1 MRGAGVSRTIPGG
14 RYAVTANGLPTQAQD
29 PAEPSQ
35 PVDPV
40 GPDRPAL
47 ARFAAKP
54 VAAVVLLQATV
65 LTALS
70 GRYGFHRDELY
81 FLAAGKRLAWGYVD
95 QPPLT
100 PLIARASTA
109 VFGQSPAG
117 LRAAATVCGAVA
129 VLVAALIARE
139 LGGTGAA
146 QTFTGAC
153 TASSGFILGVT
164 HMFVTPTLDL
174 VAWLALAWLVLR
186 MLRTGDR
193 RWWIAIG
200 AVFALGMYNKWLV
213 PLLAVALVAAVLA
226 VGPRRMLAGRWPV
239 LGTGLAVAMAL
250 PMLVWQARNGW
261 PLLTVAGGISAKDGA
276 GNRALFVPDQ
286 LLYISP
292 VLVPTMIAGG
302 LRLWRDPDVR
312 WARAFPLAYLILCA
326 ELLASGGKPYY
337 PIPMLL
343 VFVAAGAPATLRT
356 LRRAGAAARA
366 GAYAAFAIG
375 AVVSLLAG
383 LPILPPSA
391 LGGPILALN
400 KEQGEQIG
408 WPSLTA
414 AVAQVW
420 QQIPPGE
427 RAKAVIL
434 AENYGEA
441 GAVEFYGGRYG
452 LPQPYSGHMSY
463 SAWGPP
469 SDAMTGPVL
478 LIREKTDSANTY
490 LLDDFTDCT
499 VRAHQD
505 NGYGLANEESATQI
519 WLCAAPSEPWSVLW
533 PALRHYY

>member
-1 MRGAGVSRTIPGG
+1 MTE
-14 RYAVTANGLPTQAQD
+14 NGLAAQ
-29 PAEPSQ
+29 
-35 PVDPV
+35 DPV

-54 VAAVVLLQATV
+54 VAAVILVQAAV

-100 PLIARASTA
+100 PLVARVSTD

-117 LRAAATVCGAVA
+117 LRVAATVCGAVA

-139 LGGTGAA
+139 LGGDGGA

-153 TASSGFILGVT
+153 TVLSGFILGVT
-164 HMFVTPTLDL
+164 HMLATPTLDL
-174 VAWLALAWLVLR
+174 VAWLVLAWLVLR

-226 VGPRRMLAGRWPV
+226 VGPRRMLTGRWPV
-239 LGTGLAVAMAL
+239 LGVGLAVVLAL

-356 LRRAGAAARA
+356 LRRAGTAARA
-366 GAYAAFAIG
+366 GAYTAFAVG
-375 AVVSLLAG
+375 AVISLLAG
-383 LPILPPSA
+383 LPMLPPSA
-391 LGGPILALN
+391 LNGPILALN

-408 WPSLTA
+408 WPNLTA

-441 GAVEFYGGRYG
+441 GADAFYGDRYG

-463 SAWGPP
+463 YSWGPP
-469 SDAMTGPVL
+469 SDTMTGPVV
-478 LIREKTDSANTY
+478 LIREKSDPANTY

-505 NGYGLANEESATQI
+505 NGHGVDNEEADTQI
-519 WLCAAPSEPWSVLW
+519 WLCASPAKPWSQLW